1 MAAFQLSLPG
11 NVVTLVFHF
20 KVCIIYVLQSVLPY
34 SSEENRLKDRVVSL
48 MSQLQMSHPSYQS
61 HALENL
67 LE

>member
-1 MAAFQLSLPG
+1 MAASQLSLPG

-20 KVCIIYVLQSVLPY
+20 KVRIIYVLQSVLPY